1 MTVKLNNYCTMYY
14 YSLIYK
20 PCLHKQTRFFI
31 SPATLWNLSASLKI
45 SLPYQVYYQHLLNN
59 PVSRPSFVP
68 TVIAALHPSNR
79 LWAPVFP
86 DLLWHSQAALVDEK
100 DLTGLPTCWGLRWSP
115 CWILSYP
122 QELLL
127 LCRCY
132 GPWLFRMKHCTF
144 IAASAPWTKLISWW

>member
-1 MTVKLNNYCTMYY
+1 MYY

-20 PCLHKQTRFFI
+20 SRLPKHG
-31 SPATLWNLSASLKI
+31 AS
-45 SLPYQVYYQHLLNN
+45 SSQLPHCEPLCFPRDSHQAVYYYLLDN
-59 PVSRPSFVP
+59 PVSGPSFVP

-79 LWAPVFP
+79 LWAPVCP
-86 DLLWHSQAALVDEK
+86 DLLWCSQAASVDGK

-115 CWILSYP
+115 YWIPSCP
-122 QELLL
+122 QDPLL

-132 GPWLFRMKHCTF
+132 GPWLFRMKHCAF